1 MNQMDID
8 MSLLDNN
15 NKFNGNSNSRTV
27 RDAIRERHTTRL
39 KSSFNGNSDLSMAHM
54 LDDNF
59 SNIVSETPILTR
71 NNLPLFSIPRVVTPQ
86 YVAPIIP
93 RTMSASAQITPKIA
107 TLDTSV
113 KPITVQEVKTALAA
127 TTNEAST
134 SSSTS
139 NSSTAPVVM
148 SGGGSGG
155 GGAAPA
161 PAQEEN
167 AEIPASSARVAEE
180 KKYLGLTKKQGLI
193 ALGVIAVGTLA
204 YFKFVKKA
212 F

>member
-1 MNQMDID
+1 MDID

-27 RDAIRERHTTRL
+27 RDAIRERHRVNL
-39 KSSFNGNSDLSMAHM
+39 YSNCGGSELSMASM
-54 LDDNF
+54 LDDSF
-59 SNIVSETPILTR
+59 SNFITGRTLMLSETPRTITA
-71 NNLPLFSIPRVVTPQ
+71 LPAPVATAPVGVTPRYISSTAAASNPIPTPRV
-86 YVAPIIP
+86 
-93 RTMSASAQITPKIA
+93 A

-113 KPITVQEVKTALAA
+113 KPITVQEVKTAVAAA
-127 TTNEAST
+127 TNAATNAASTT
-134 SSSTS
+134 SSSPS
-139 NSSTAPVVM
+139 SSTAPIVM
-148 SGGGSGG
+148 SGGGGG
-155 GGAAPA
+155 GGSAPA
-161 PAQEEN
+161 PEEN
-167 AEIPASSARVAEE
+167 IESSARVAEE